1 MIGILVTTLCV
12 VMPSGRSASAWDAER
27 PDGIPPERVP
37 IGRGTSM
44 FYQDFFYKTVQLFI
58 FIPTFDGLPHVGL

>member
-44 FYQDFFYKTVQLFI
+44 FYRDLFYKTVVQA
-58 FIPTFDGLPHVGL
+58 TYGYKYG

>member
-37 IGRGTSM
+37 IGRGTSII
-44 FYQDFFYKTVQLFI
+44 YHDLLDKTVQLFI